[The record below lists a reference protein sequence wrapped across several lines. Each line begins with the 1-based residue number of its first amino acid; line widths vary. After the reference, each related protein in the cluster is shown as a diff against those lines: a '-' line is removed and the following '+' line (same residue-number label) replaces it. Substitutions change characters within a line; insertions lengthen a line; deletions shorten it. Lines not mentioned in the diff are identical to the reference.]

1 MSARESTL
9 GRGRRPLRQLVGFA
23 AAGLLLAGC
32 ATSEQRVAGGHY
44 RPGYPTY
51 KVGAPYQI
59 NGVWYYPK
67 VDYDYAE
74 TGVAS
79 WYGEAFDRQLTANGE
94 IFDLNEL
101 SAAHRTLPLPS
112 IVEVTNLQNGRRLRL
127 RVNDRGPYAQN
138 RIIDVS
144 RRAAQ
149 LLGFERTGTTPVAV
163 HILKDESMRVAE
175 AAKRGSTG
183 DVVLAAAATSSPVGA
198 SAPPPAEAPQVSR
211 PPQPPERSI
220 AVAELAPPKN
230 PTPTPPQQVT
240 QIAEAQPA
248 PSPEPAPSRSWL
260 IASAHAETLP
270 PPRARAAAAAREPD
284 RVITPSGSSRIF
296 IQAGAFAVPENAQR
310 ARSRFSALA
319 NVEVTNIAVNGAPL
333 YRVRLGPVAT
343 TEEADRLLS
352 RLVGS
357 GFPDAHIV
365 RE

>member
-1 MSARESTL
+1 MSARGGAEA
-9 GRGRRPLRQLVGFA
+9 GGGRPLWQVAGLA
-23 AAGLLLAGC
+23 AAALLLAGC
-32 ATSEQRVAGGHY
+32 ATSETRVAGHY
-44 RPGYPTY
+44 RVGHPSY

-59 NGVWYYPK
+59 NGIWYYPK
-67 VDYDYAE
+67 VDYNYDE

-79 WYGEAFDRQLTANGE
+79 WYGEAFDHQPTANGE
-94 IFDLNEL
+94 IFDLNDL

-112 IVEVTNLQNGRRLRL
+112 IVEVTNRQNGRSLRL

-149 LLGFERTGTTPVAV
+149 LLGFERSGTTTVDV
-163 HILKDESMRVAE
+163 RILKDESIRVAE

-183 DVVLAAAATSSPVGA
+183 DVELAAAASAA
-198 SAPPPAEAPQVSR
+198 SIDARVAPPPAAAP
-211 PPQPPERSI
+211 PPAPVPDHSI
-220 AVAELAPPKN
+220 AVAELAPP
-230 PTPTPPQQVT
+230 PQSPPQPVT
-240 QIAEAQPA
+240 PVAEPQPA
-248 PSPEPAPSRSWL
+248 PAAEPSRSRPWL
-260 IASAHAETLP
+260 IASARADPLP
-270 PPRARAAAAAREPD
+270 PPTRAAPEPD
-284 RVITPSGSSRIF
+284 RVITPLGSSRIF

-319 NVEVTNIAVNGAPL
+319 NVEVTNIAVNGTPL
-333 YRVRLGPVAT
+333 YRVRLGPVAN

>member
-1 MSARESTL
+1 MSARGGAEA
-9 GRGRRPLRQLVGFA
+9 GGGRPLWQLAVLA
-23 AAGLLLAGC
+23 AVALLLAGC
-32 ATSEQRVAGGHY
+32 ATSETHVAGHY
-44 RPGYPTY
+44 RVGYPSY

-67 VDYDYAE
+67 VDYNYDE

-79 WYGEAFDRQLTANGE
+79 WYGEAFDHQPTANGE
-94 IFDLNEL
+94 IFDLNDL

-112 IVEVTNLQNGRRLRL
+112 IVEVTNLQNGRSLRL

-149 LLGFERTGTTPVAV
+149 LLGFERSGTTPVDV
-163 HILKDESMRVAE
+163 RILKDESIRVAE

-183 DVVLAAAATSSPVGA
+183 DVELAAAASTAAIGA
-198 SAPPPAEAPQVSR
+198 RAAPPQAAAPPTAPPADH
-211 PPQPPERSI
+211 SI
-220 AVAELAPPKN
+220 AVAELAPP
-230 PTPTPPQQVT
+230 PQSLPQPVTPV
-240 QIAEAQPA
+240 AEPQPA
-248 PSPEPAPSRSWL
+248 PAAEPSRSHPWL
-260 IASAHAETLP
+260 IASARADTLP
-270 PPRARAAAAAREPD
+270 PQTRPASEPD
-284 RVITPSGSSRIF
+284 RVITPLGSSRIF

-319 NVEVTNIAVNGAPL
+319 NVEVTNVAVNGTPL
-333 YRVRLGPVAT
+333 YRVRLGPVANA
-343 TEEADRLLS
+343 EEADRLLS

>member
-1 MSARESTL
+1 MSARGGAEA
-9 GRGRRPLRQLVGFA
+9 GRGRPLWQFAGLA
-23 AAGLLLAGC
+23 AAALLLAGC
-32 ATSEQRVAGGHY
+32 ATSEPRVAGHY
-44 RPGYPTY
+44 RVGHPSY

-67 VDYDYAE
+67 VDYNYDE

-79 WYGEAFDRQLTANGE
+79 WYGEAFDHQPTANGE
-94 IFDLNEL
+94 VFDLNDL

-112 IVEVTNLQNGRRLRL
+112 IVEVTNLQNGRSLRL

-149 LLGFERTGTTPVAV
+149 LLGFERSGTTTVDV
-163 HILKDESMRVAE
+163 RILKDESIKVAE
-175 AAKRGSTG
+175 AAKRGSAG
-183 DVVLAAAATSSPVGA
+183 DVELAAAASTAPIAARV
-198 SAPPPAEAPQVSR
+198 APPPAAAP
-211 PPQPPERSI
+211 PPAPPPEHSI
-220 AVAELAPPKN
+220 AVVELAPP
-230 PTPTPPQQVT
+230 PPPPEPPQSVAPVAAQ
-240 QIAEAQPA
+240 QPPAAE
-248 PSPEPAPSRSWL
+248 PSRSHPWL
-260 IASAHAETLP
+260 IASARADTLP
-270 PPRARAAAAAREPD
+270 PPTRSAPEPD
-284 RVITPSGSSRIF
+284 RVITPLGSSRIF

-319 NVEVTNIAVNGAPL
+319 NVEVTNIALNGTPL
-333 YRVRLGPVAT
+333 YRVRLGPVANAD
-343 TEEADRLLS
+343 EADRLLS